1 VLFQVGVHGLVR
13 ILAPLVGQV
22 VFELGGPDPVAVDRA
37 GTGFAHRV
45 LAVFLSGAQRAALLA
60 AFLEHLAPVLRAHD
74 ALFEGLLEVGLFFL
88 DSLLDGG
95 LGGPLLPDT
104 MRTSPMDTT
113 KHSVL
118 GPVGARFPLQG
129 IAPARFH
136 FFISR
141 YKKKFKV
148 FVPATKRNKNE

>member
-1 VLFQVGVHGLVR
+1 
-13 ILAPLVGQV
+13 VGQV
-22 VFELGGPDPVAVDRA
+22 VFELGGPDPVAVDGT

-45 LAVFLSGAQRAALLA
+45 LAVFLSGAQRAAFLA
-60 AFLEHLAPVLRAHD
+60 AFLEHLAPVLCAHD

-88 DSLLDGG
+88 DSLLDSG
-95 LGGPLLPDT
+95 LGGPFYPET
-104 MRTSPMDTT
+104 MRTSPMDAT

-118 GPVGARFPLQG
+118 GPVGARFPLQR

-136 FFISR
+136 FLFLDI
-141 YKKKFKV
+141 KKNLKL